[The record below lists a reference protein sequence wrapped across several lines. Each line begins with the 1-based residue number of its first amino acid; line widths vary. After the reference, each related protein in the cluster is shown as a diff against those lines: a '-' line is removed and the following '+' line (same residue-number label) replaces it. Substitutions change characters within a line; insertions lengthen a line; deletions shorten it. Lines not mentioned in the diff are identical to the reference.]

1 MKRLL
6 FYTALFF
13 SSCFSAIA
21 QQVAQHYAGGDG
33 TKESPFLISNAA
45 ELALLAQDVNTE
57 KDFSLGRFFR
67 LTQDIVVNT
76 GVMATDL
83 TKLQDY
89 TGHPPF
95 PETPAIGDFS
105 SETDYK
111 AFQGVFDGDG
121 HTISGIYM
129 TANQSVN
136 YLALFRVVEDA
147 EIRNLGIRDEFVYA
161 GAYLGGIV
169 GRAINSR
176 IINCYVTD
184 SHVFGWGSNSG
195 GIVAQAIGTT
205 KVQNC
210 YYLGNLN
217 GKNDMGGIVGR
228 IGNGDVNKVIVENC
242 YTTATITNRLKE
254 NKGGVTA
261 TNSEGS
267 IVRNCYFTA
276 AAADYAVWPA
286 QNMGVEV
293 GCTQMTEIQMQAES
307 FLSVLNSNARQI
319 AAACRWVHG
328 ENGLP
333 SHDYAET
340 TPDIESGRDVNMLA
354 INPVPSNGDRHADMD
369 GDTPAL
375 SWKAARDGKT
385 VSQYIYIGTDSAA
398 IANATPTSA
407 LAHLGAE
414 TNYQLSTVDYPL
426 SALQTYYWR
435 VDRVDAEGMVTAGDV
450 WMFQPRHLA
459 FPGAEGYGRFARG
472 GRGGKAVYVTNL
484 NSDGPGSLRWALTS
498 GDGPRTVLFKVS
510 GLIDMGFRQCIVD
523 PCVTIAGQSAPG
535 KGICI
540 KGSDIGLGDDNICRF
555 LRARRGLGSP
565 DDTGN
570 AIGTFYS
577 DHTIMD
583 HVTASWGTD
592 ETVSTR
598 ASHHVTFQRS
608 IISEALGITNH
619 RKYPEGTNHGYAA
632 TIGGDIG
639 SFHHNLLANCN
650 GRNWSMG
657 GGADANGRSQGR
669 LDMFNNVVYN
679 WHDRTTDG
687 GAMQMQFVNNYYK
700 MGPDTRMEC
709 LFSADN
715 EGGGERD
722 QFAYVSGNVRDNRN
736 NSLTEDKLNVTYRAT
751 GPQPEKTWC
760 SEPFFPSYAQIES
773 ARDCYKSVLSDVGAN
788 QPYSDQTDLRIFR
801 ETLDR
806 TYTYIGSKSGIR
818 GEIDDEQDAGG
829 FEDYPA
835 EQWPGNYNSDLDGL
849 PDWWEEIRG
858 TRATPRGNYVD
869 TNKDLEGDGYTEL
882 ERYLDFMAQPHLLIA
897 PGQQATVNV
906 PELFR
911 GYTNNPRYDAER
923 TDAGVTATL
932 ANDGVLTVQGGE
944 KKTLAEVRLR
954 VTDADGSSYE
964 RRLCVAVTSYNTPL
978 VNSIGDQKIT
988 IESAN
993 SSDAHADTVYYDLH
1007 GRRIDISSSVS
1018 GIYIQRSVNTQN
1030 ASVRVLHYLR

>member
-228 IGNGDVNKVIVENC
+228 IGNGDVNKVVVENC

-293 GCTQMTEIQMQAES
+293 GS
-307 FLSVLNSNARQI
+307 
-319 AAACRWVHG
+319 
-328 ENGLP
+328 
-333 SHDYAET
+333 
-340 TPDIESGRDVNMLA
+340 
-354 INPVPSNGDRHADMD
+354 
-369 GDTPAL
+369 
-375 SWKAARDGKT
+375 
-385 VSQYIYIGTDSAA
+385 
-398 IANATPTSA
+398 
-407 LAHLGAE
+407 
-414 TNYQLSTVDYPL
+414 
-426 SALQTYYWR
+426 
-435 VDRVDAEGMVTAGDV
+435 
-450 WMFQPRHLA
+450 
-459 FPGAEGYGRFARG
+459 
-472 GRGGKAVYVTNL
+472 
-484 NSDGPGSLRWALTS
+484 
-498 GDGPRTVLFKVS
+498 
-510 GLIDMGFRQCIVD
+510 
-523 PCVTIAGQSAPG
+523 
-535 KGICI
+535 
-540 KGSDIGLGDDNICRF
+540 
-555 LRARRGLGSP
+555 
-565 DDTGN
+565 
-570 AIGTFYS
+570 
-577 DHTIMD
+577 
-583 HVTASWGTD
+583 
-592 ETVSTR
+592 
-598 ASHHVTFQRS
+598 
-608 IISEALGITNH
+608 
-619 RKYPEGTNHGYAA
+619 
-632 TIGGDIG
+632 
-639 SFHHNLLANCN
+639 
-650 GRNWSMG
+650 
-657 GGADANGRSQGR
+657 
-669 LDMFNNVVYN
+669 
-679 WHDRTTDG
+679 
-687 GAMQMQFVNNYYK
+687 
-700 MGPDTRMEC
+700 
-709 LFSADN
+709 
-715 EGGGERD
+715 
-722 QFAYVSGNVRDNRN
+722 
-736 NSLTEDKLNVTYRAT
+736 
-751 GPQPEKTWC
+751 
-760 SEPFFPSYAQIES
+760 
-773 ARDCYKSVLSDVGAN
+773 
-788 QPYSDQTDLRIFR
+788 
-801 ETLDR
+801 
-806 TYTYIGSKSGIR
+806 
-818 GEIDDEQDAGG
+818 
-829 FEDYPA
+829 
-835 EQWPGNYNSDLDGL
+835 
-849 PDWWEEIRG
+849 
-858 TRATPRGNYVD
+858 
-869 TNKDLEGDGYTEL
+869 
-882 ERYLDFMAQPHLLIA
+882 
-897 PGQQATVNV
+897 
-906 PELFR
+906 
-911 GYTNNPRYDAER
+911 
-923 TDAGVTATL
+923 
-932 ANDGVLTVQGGE
+932 
-944 KKTLAEVRLR
+944 
-954 VTDADGSSYE
+954 
-964 RRLCVAVTSYNTPL
+964 
-978 VNSIGDQKIT
+978 
-988 IESAN
+988 
-993 SSDAHADTVYYDLH
+993 
-1007 GRRIDISSSVS
+1007 
-1018 GIYIQRSVNTQN
+1018 
-1030 ASVRVLHYLR
+1030 